1 MHASPG
7 HLNVIGSTY
16 QKKHENILHNY
27 SCSITMYR
35 TGSITGNTGPNVF
48 LVEGEIIRSIFND
61 KLIKKHGAK
70 EGSTIIMTLTAFM
83 TEEAWKTM
91 TPSLV
96 KGLRKMPIVKANP
109 WWWML

>member
-1 MHASPG
+1 MDQSQETLARLSFSWKEK
-7 HLNVIGSTY
+7 LFD
-16 QKKHENILHNY
+16 QD
-27 SCSITMYR
+27 SIKNAQETR
-35 TGSITGNTGPNVF
+35 
-48 LVEGEIIRSIFND
+48 R
-61 KLIKKHGAK
+61 KRGAN
-70 EGSTIIMTLTAFM
+70 IIMTLTAFM